1 MPRLGR
7 LLSLVVVLSIL
18 AAGCSKSSGGGASPS
33 GSGGPSKTITIGS
46 DTANDHGAATVTGKS
61 TLDMEQDNFYFGPT
75 VLTGTAGQSLTI
87 HLTNNGTVNH
97 TFTSDALGID
107 QQLSPGQSMDI
118 KVTFPTTGFTEF
130 YCRFHRASGMVGE
143 LTVS

>member
-1 MPRLGR
+1 MPRFGKLFP
-7 LLSLVVVLSIL
+7 LVVALSLL
-18 AAGCSKSSGGGASPS
+18 AAGCSKSSGGASPS
-33 GSGGPSKTITIGS
+33 GSGGPAKTITIGS

-61 TLDMEQDNFYFGPT
+61 TLDMEQNNFYFGPT

-87 HLTNNGTVNH
+87 HLTNHGSVNH
-97 TFTSDALGID
+97 TFTIDSLGID
-107 QQLSPGQSMDI
+107 QELTPGQSMDI

-130 YCRFHRASGMVGE
+130 YCRFHRTSGMVGE